1 MKLVFSLAVITR
13 NNQKIEDLIKPYMR
27 NNEDLSLCIK
37 ERIHKFDYYSRW
49 HLAWNDSI
57 KYTRNWI

>member
-37 ERIHKFDYYSRW
+37 EHRNYISGIIYVDFD
-49 HLAWNDSI
+49 
-57 KYTRNWI
+57 